1 MIALCLLAALVAPHD
16 EKRSFS
22 RIAVGPSGVDW
33 TLELPTE
40 GLAKV
45 VALPAAPL
53 DLVDDDLPDLRPA
66 LEDYLARA
74 VALSVDGS
82 PAPLKISALEPVR
95 ELHLATGRPYLAHLR
110 IRLNA
115 SVREPASIAI
125 AAALFA
131 TVTDAHKAAIQVAWA
146 GRQRVWSRTGP
157 FELAVSRQDVAPT
170 FAGTAGLFLSWGM
183 EHIFIG
189 ADHVAFL
196 LALLLA
202 ATTFGETVRIVTSF
216 TVAHSLTLLLASLDV
231 IRLAPAVTE
240 ALIAA
245 SIVYVAA
252 ENLVVRE
259 ARHRWILTFG
269 FGLVH
274 GLGFS
279 GVLREK
285 LEGLD
290 GILLP
295 VVSFNLGV
303 ELGQIAI
310 LLVVFPAMA
319 RVRRGRVP
327 EEAER
332 RGRRLRIAG
341 SVPILLL
348 GAGWLVDRV
357 FGLEWMPI

>member
-1 MIALCLLAALVAPHD
+1 
-16 EKRSFS
+16 
-22 RIAVGPSGVDW
+22 
-33 TLELPTE
+33 
-40 GLAKV
+40 
-45 VALPAAPL
+45 
-53 DLVDDDLPDLRPA
+53 
-66 LEDYLARA
+66 
-74 VALSVDGS
+74 
-82 PAPLKISALEPVR
+82 
-95 ELHLATGRPYLAHLR
+95 
-110 IRLNA
+110 
-115 SVREPASIAI
+115 
-125 AAALFA
+125 
-131 TVTDAHKAAIQVAWA
+131 
-146 GRQRVWSRTGP
+146 
-157 FELAVSRQDVAPT
+157 
-170 FAGTAGLFLSWGM
+170 M

-196 LALLLA
+196 MALLLA
-202 ATTFGETVRIVTSF
+202 ATTIGETVRIVTSF

-231 IRLAPAVTE
+231 IRFAPALTE

-327 EEAER
+327 EEAEG